1 MKHEQPSPWEQAS
14 EDSQEDAQ
22 SEKSKSQIK
31 REMHALQDL
40 GKELVNLPKEQFAKL
55 MLPDAIRDAILDAQ
69 RIRQHGALKRQL
81 QYIGKRLRDVDAEH
95 IREQVDTLNGQSKQ
109 AAANLHHIERWRD
122 NLLSEGDNALAQL
135 VSEHPH
141 SDRQYLRQLIRNAKK
156 ETKENKPP
164 KSARAL
170 FKYLRDLL
178 DAQETS
184 DNQPGNE

>member
-1 MKHEQPSPWEQAS
+1 MKPEQPSPWEETTQ
-14 EDSQEDAQ
+14 DDTQ

-55 MLPDAIRDAILDAQ
+55 TLPDEIREAILEAQ
-69 RIRQHGALKRQL
+69 RIRQHGAHKRQL
-81 QYIGKRLRDVDAEH
+81 QYIGKRLREVDAEQ
-95 IREQVDTLNGQSKQ
+95 IRAQVDTLAGQSKQ
-109 AAANLHHIERWRD
+109 AAANLHLIERWRD
-122 NLLSEGDNALAQL
+122 NLLSEGDDALAQL
-135 VSEHPH
+135 VSEFPH
-141 SDRQYLRQLIRNAKK
+141 ADRQYLRQLIRNAKK

-178 DAQETS
+178 DANES
-184 DNQPGNE
+184 AGNA